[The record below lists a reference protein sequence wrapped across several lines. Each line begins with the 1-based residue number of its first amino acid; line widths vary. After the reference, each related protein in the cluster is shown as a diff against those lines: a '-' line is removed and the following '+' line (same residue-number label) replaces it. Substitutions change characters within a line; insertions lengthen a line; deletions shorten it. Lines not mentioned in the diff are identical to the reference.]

1 MLEFDL
7 VDYSALMTK
16 VHTADP
22 LSDNF
27 LEKFPELRLYKEF
40 SVDLGEHYNINQVIA
55 YTVFCYDPNSP
66 HVKKYKSLPER
77 KFHALQDAQFKLN
90 KDKTFGRHVEFMVD
104 GNVPEVNDIIV
115 QYVKTANNTTYSLLI
130 TLEAMFYSHLKNS
143 LSGDIRDTKATEL
156 EKVKVMLQN
165 AQRDLLAEETNKNV
179 VQTLYK
185 HINKSQ
191 VDYSPEAVA
200 EKIKAKGHAK
210 ALEEDDDE

>member
-1 MLEFDL
+1 M
-7 VDYSALMTK
+7 
-16 VHTADP
+16 
-22 LSDNF
+22 
-27 LEKFPELRLYKEF
+27 
-40 SVDLGEHYNINQVIA
+40 
-55 YTVFCYDPNSP
+55 
-66 HVKKYKSLPER
+66 
-77 KFHALQDAQFKLN
+77 
-90 KDKTFGRHVEFMVD
+90 VE

-156 EKVKVMLQN
+156 EKVKVMLQT

-200 EKIKAKGHAK
+200 EKIKSKGHAK